1 MKKIGLLLI
10 LLVIITLISAC
21 FSNPPDKINSG
32 SAARNYVSAASNSKV
47 AQPSTERTSTNN
59 VTYVYNKNTHKFHYP
74 YCSSVDDMKEKNKV
88 LWYDSRDALI
98 EKYPSAVP
106 CKRCNP

>member
-1 MKKIGLLLI
+1 MKKISLLFI

-21 FSNPPDKINSG
+21 SSSFPDKTNSV
-32 SAARNYVSAASNSKV
+32 SAAGNYVSVAEKSKV
-47 AQPSTERTSTNN
+47 AQPSTERPSINS

-74 YCSSVDDMKEKNKV
+74 SCSSVDDMKEKNKV
-88 LWYDSRDALI
+88 FWYDSRDALI